1 MEPDPEAVARGH
13 ALYTRR
19 TLHLYD
25 RWVHGFSNPC
35 LWRCPTEAIE
45 AHYRSHLSENHLEAG
60 VGTGYLLDRNL
71 PQRVRRL
78 ALLDASRDSL
88 DHAAKRLS
96 RYRPALCQENLLE
109 PLPDLGAPF
118 DSIGLSYVL
127 HCLPGPMEQKAPLVF
142 KHLRLQLTDTGTL
155 FGATILG
162 RDLERP
168 LLAVPAMALY
178 NRYGIFSNFE
188 DSLGPLMS
196 ALREHFK
203 SFQIEVKGCVAL
215 FVGTKPKAIP

>member
-19 TLHLYD
+19 TLRLYD

-35 LWRCPTEAIE
+35 LWRCRTEAIE

-88 DHAAKRLS
+88 DHAAKHLS
-96 RYRPALCQENLLE
+96 RYRPELFQENLFE

-127 HCLPGPMEQKAPLVF
+127 HCLPGAMAQKAPLVF
-142 KHLRLQLTDTGTL
+142 EHLRLQLSDTGTL

-162 RDLERP
+162 RELQRP
-168 LLAVPAMALY
+168 LLSIPAMALY
-178 NRYGIFSNFE
+178 NRRGIFSNRE
-188 DSLGPLMS
+188 DALGPLMK
-196 ALREHFK
+196 ALRDQFK
-203 SFQIEVKGCVAL
+203 TFQIEVIGCVAL
-215 FVGTKPKAIP
+215 FAGVTPKAKP